1 MSLEQVQIKSLNEC
15 TLDEINELWNVGFQ
29 QYFSDM
35 SRMVDQTVNHLG
47 ACSIQ
52 PHLSVAAYIDGVPA
66 GFVFIGLKHIHGVKT
81 AWNGGTGV
89 NPLFRGRGIAKI
101 LLQEAI
107 RRMREAD
114 VDTVTLEVRIDNTN
128 ALAAYNTA
136 GFQCI
141 NGLPVLIRNE
151 SFEHVPFQRS
161 KIDHYLDVYG
171 VPEAVSRLPF
181 YLEKT
186 AWMSQWFNLS
196 AGSQSL
202 IVYDCHGEAA
212 GYALFS
218 RSISKSGELSSITLN
233 HCEANPKRED
243 CSNVIR
249 YMLDKIY
256 RPLDAAVLRT
266 AHYLRST
273 NQAAIDALLEAGF
286 EVDFEEQLMML
297 HLK

>member
-1 MSLEQVQIKSLNEC
+1 MQIKSLNEC

-35 SRMVDQTVNHLG
+35 TRIVDQTVNHLG
-47 ACSIQ
+47 TCSIK
-52 PHLSVAAYIDGVPA
+52 PHLSVAAYIDWVPA
-66 GFVFIGLKHIHGVKT
+66 GFVFIGVKHIHGMKT

-114 VDTVTLEVRIDNTN
+114 VDIVTLEVRIDNTN
-128 ALAAYNTA
+128 AIAAYNKA
-136 GFQCI
+136 GFQSI
-141 NGLPVLIRNE
+141 NGLPVLIRKGA
-151 SFEHVPFQRS
+151 FERVPFQRS
-161 KIDHYLDVYG
+161 KSAHYLDVYG

-186 AWMSQWFNLS
+186 AWMTQWFNMS

-202 IVYDCHGEAA
+202 IVYDCDGEAA

-218 RSISKSGELSSITLN
+218 RSISKSGELSGITLY

-243 CSNVIR
+243 CSNVVR
-249 YMLDKIY
+249 YMLDKVY
-256 RPLDAAVLRT
+256 GPLDAAVPRT
-266 AHYLRST
+266 AHYIRST
-273 NQAAIDALLEAGF
+273 NQATIDALKEAGF
-286 EVDFEEQLMML
+286 TVDYEEQLMML